1 MDIKFTQ
8 SHKGQN
14 ITHDDQYS
22 PCEIVRGD
30 SVGQTDGPLKT
41 STTFIY
47 ENLKSFTNQI
57 TKFSAIFGHFR
68 SKLIDWPFQFTG
80 DISFS
85 SRKYE
90 FHIFCAEFLSSIE
103 QIKVTEKKDPL
114 NRIECCSFNKK
125 NEYIGHYQYRW
136 YRNGHNRGEWAWKK
150 NFFIG
155 TNWTERVTIAFS
167 CHHFF
172 PHSFTVSHINAL

>member
-22 PCEIVRGD
+22 PCEIVSSD
-30 SVGQTDGPLKT
+30 SLGQTNGPLKT
-41 STTFIY
+41 SITFIY

-57 TKFSAIFGHFR
+57 TKFWAIFDNFW

-85 SRKYE
+85 TRKYE
-90 FHIFCAEFLSSIE
+90 FYIFCAEFLSSIE
-103 QIKVTEKKDPL
+103 QIKVMEKKDPL

-125 NEYIGHYQYRW
+125 NEYIGHCQYRW
-136 YRNGHNRGEWAWKK
+136 YRNGHNRGSEREKR
-150 NFFIG
+150 
-155 TNWTERVTIAFS
+155 TWTTRQKGWPSHFRVTIFS
-167 CHHFF
+167 TLIHCLTH
-172 PHSFTVSHINAL
+172 